1 MSLRPARTARPARPA
16 RTAAAETD
24 RWRRSQRASR
34 RFAAWGLLAGAALG
48 LGLFAPAQ
56 WLASA
61 LQQATDGRLLLADA
75 RGSVWDGSA
84 TLVLTGGPGSQ
95 DAATLPGRLH
105 WALRPHWQGLRLRAS
120 QACCLNGELALLLQ
134 PGWGGY
140 TLALAAMD
148 APAGASGSTD
158 TTGSTSA
165 SAGNPVGP
173 SRPLGQWPASWL
185 SGLGTPWNTLQ
196 PGGVLQLASPGFSVQ
211 SVQGR
216 LRLQGALALDLLGMS
231 SRVSTLPTLGSYR
244 LSLQGQAPAAAPS
257 ATGAATAT
265 GGDTT
270 QVQLTTLDG
279 ALRLSGSGQWAGAKL
294 RFRGE
299 AQAAEGQAPA
309 LANLLNIIGRRQGAL
324 SVISIG

>member
-1 MSLRPARTARPARPA
+1 MSLLRQA

-34 RFAAWGLLAGAALG
+34 RFAAWGGLAGAALG

-56 WLASA
+56 WLAHA

-140 TLALAAMD
+140 TLALAPVD
-148 APAGASGSTD
+148 VL
-158 TTGSTSA
+158 A
-165 SAGNPVGP
+165 SANAANAASPGNSAIPA
-173 SRPLGQWPASWL
+173 RPLGQWPASWL

-244 LSLQGQAPAAAPS
+244 LSLQGQASAATASATAAANAITP
-257 ATGAATAT
+257 ANAITTAT

-279 ALRLSGSGQWAGAKL
+279 ALRLSGSGQWAGGKL